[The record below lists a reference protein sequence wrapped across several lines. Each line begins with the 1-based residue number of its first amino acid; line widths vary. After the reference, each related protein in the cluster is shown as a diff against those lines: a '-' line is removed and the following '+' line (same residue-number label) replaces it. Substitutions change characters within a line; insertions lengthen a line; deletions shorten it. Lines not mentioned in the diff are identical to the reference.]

1 MGAVRCVSV
10 VLVLLVGSVRAQAD
24 DIAQAREHFRKGSK
38 AFDLGHYREAVKEY
52 EAAYQLKEDPA
63 LLFNIAQ
70 AYRLDGDNENAL
82 RIYKSFLNR
91 VPDAPNRLDV
101 ERRMDEA
108 RAAIERNERL
118 KPQPAEPAPPSPTIA
133 PPPVSAQSAPPSAP
147 PPPVVE
153 RSSLGHRTKVTGIG
167 LTAGGVALLALGGA
181 FVGLANQANG
191 EVITS
196 DHRYS
201 QSAADRRD
209 HYELADAV
217 CFAVGGAVAVTGAV
231 LWALSA
237 RAESRSQSK
246 LSAFLMPNGGVGVR
260 F

>member
-1 MGAVRCVSV
+1 MRGTTLKQHWRVR
-10 VLVLLVGSVRAQAD
+10 LLLPLFVLLASAAAPARAD
-24 DIAQAREHFRKGSK
+24 DVAEAREHFRKGSK
-38 AFDLGHYREAVKEY
+38 AFDLAHYREAVKEY
-52 EAAYQLKEDPA
+52 EAAYQIKDDPA

-70 AYRLDGDNENAL
+70 AYRLDGDNEDAL
-82 RIYKSFLNR
+82 RVYKSYLNR
-91 VPDAPNRLDV
+91 VPDAPNRADV
-101 ERRMDEA
+101 ERHMDEA
-108 RAAIERNERL
+108 RLAIERNR
-118 KPQPAEPAPPSPTIA
+118 QAAPPTA
-133 PPPVSAQSAPPSAP
+133 PPPTVATPTTTTPVAPAAP
-147 PPPVVE
+147 LVE
-153 RSSLGHRTKVTGIG
+153 QHPRLDRRTKAVGIG

-196 DHRYS
+196 SHYYS

-217 CFAVGGAVAVTGAV
+217 CFGVGGAVAVTGAV

-237 RAESRSQSK
+237 HAESRSK
-246 LSAFLMPNGGVGVR
+246 LSAALLPNGALGVR